1 MDEEYVKKLVVARLS
16 TMPPN
21 VGFSIGAYGD
31 FKRDDLIANVREGTP
46 VGKEFIK
53 IELRMLLD
61 TPKLVGRLSG
71 QATSSH

>member
-1 MDEEYVKKLVVARLS
+1 MDEEYVKKLVVARLR

-21 VGFSIGAYGD
+21 VGFSIGSYGD
-31 FKRDDLIANVREGTP
+31 FKRDDLIANVMEGTP

-61 TPKLVGRLSG
+61 TPKLVGRLNE